1 MKAGARGYL
10 LKSDGT
16 RSILEAI
23 ETLTRHKPFFT
34 ANVSKT
40 LLEFFISTAGAQT
53 HLSPRERQVVEL
65 ITEGHT
71 NQQVAGI
78 LSLSLK
84 TVEAHRFAT
93 MRKLN
98 LSSSAA
104 LVRYAIRN
112 KIVLAP

>member
-1 MKAGARGYL
+1 MVRGAEPRADAP
-10 LKSDGT
+10 S
-16 RSILEAI
+16 RSSGAFLG
-23 ETLTRHKPFFT
+23 LFFT

-40 LLEFFISTAGAQT
+40 LLESFISTAGAQT